1 MNNEIVSYTKNI
13 ESNEKSITEKESIIV
28 KINNEEKIEKDWKLY
43 LRLIGK
49 DGISKIVLRNTLPI
63 INAQMDNLLNDVA
76 DFTVEVIM
84 NDKNEVDFIM
94 ERDGA
99 KCKLNAASGFERTV
113 ASLALRVVLG
123 SLSRLCFTS
132 FVIFDEILGGV
143 AKENYDAVKKLYD
156 RILPYY
162 DFILHICHIDL
173 GWENMSLT
181 IIKENNISR
190 IGNLSLLK

>member
-1 MNNEIVSYTKNI
+1 
-13 ESNEKSITEKESIIV
+13 
-28 KINNEEKIEKDWKLY
+28 
-43 LRLIGK
+43 
-49 DGISKIVLRNTLPI
+49 
-63 INAQMDNLLNDVA
+63 MDNLLNDVA

-123 SLSRLCFTS
+123 NMSMLSRPPFILL
-132 FVIFDEILGGV
+132 DEILGGV

-156 RILPYY
+156 KIIPY
-162 DFILHICHIDL
+162 FNFVLHITHLNDILDWHN
-173 GWENMSLT
+173 GGVVT

-190 IGNLSLLK
+190 VMNK